1 MNFFDAIKSGFSGYF
16 DFSGRSSR
24 SEYWWFALFFT
35 VVSFVPSL
43 LDNTQDG
50 IILISILIT
59 FGLLIPMLAVQVR
72 RLHDIN
78 RSGWWILISFV
89 PLVGAILLI
98 VWHCSKGT
106 QGDNR
111 FGKDPLGSEANDLK
125 PDT

>member
-24 SEYWWFALFFT
+24 SEYWWFLLFVMVVNL
-35 VVSFVPSL
+35 VVSI
-43 LDNTQDG
+43 LDTTNG
-50 IILISILIT
+50 LIVILVYL
-59 FGLLIPMLAVQVR
+59 GLLIPMLSVQVR

-78 RSGWWILISFV
+78 RSGWWILIAFV
-89 PLVGAILLI
+89 PLVGAILLL

-111 FGKDPLGSEANDLK
+111 FGIDPLGSETNDLT
-125 PDT
+125 PET

>member
-1 MNFFDAIKSGFSGYF
+1 MNFIDAIKAGFSGYF
-16 DFSGRSSR
+16 DFRGRSGR
-24 SEYWWFALFFT
+24 SEYWWFLLFFM

-43 LDNTQDG
+43 LDSTQDG
-50 IILISILIT
+50 IILISILVY

-106 QGDNR
+106 QGGNR
-111 FGKDPLGSEANDLK
+111 FGIDPLGSDTNELT

>member
-1 MNFFDAIKSGFSGYF
+1 MNFFDAIKFGFNGYF

-24 SEYWWFALFFT
+24 SEYWWFLLFFM
-35 VVSFVPSL
+35 VVSFVVPL
-43 LDNTQDG
+43 LDSTQSG
-50 IILISILIT
+50 LISILAVL
-59 FGLLIPMLAVQVR
+59 GLYIPVLAVQVR

-89 PLVGAILLI
+89 PLVGAILLL

-111 FGKDPLGSEANDLK
+111 FGTDPLGSDTNEST

>member
-1 MNFFDAIKSGFSGYF
+1 MNFIDAIKAGFSGYF
-16 DFSGRSSR
+16 DFRGRSSR
-24 SEYWWFALFFT
+24 SEYWWFLLFVMVVNL
-35 VVSFVPSL
+35 VVSI
-43 LDNTQDG
+43 LDTTNG
-50 IILISILIT
+50 LIVILVYL
-59 FGLLIPMLAVQVR
+59 GLLIPMLSVQVR

-78 RSGWWILISFV
+78 RSGWWILIAFV

-111 FGKDPLGSEANDLK
+111 FGMDPLGSDTNDLT

>member
-1 MNFFDAIKSGFSGYF
+1 MNFFNAIKFGFNGYF

-24 SEYWWFALFFT
+24 SEYWWFLLFFM
-35 VVSFVPSL
+35 VVSFVVPL
-43 LDNTQDG
+43 LDSTQSG
-50 IILISILIT
+50 LISILAVL
-59 FGLLIPMLAVQVR
+59 GLYIPVLAVQVR

-89 PLVGAILLI
+89 PIVGAILLL

-111 FGKDPLGSEANDLK
+111 FGKDPLGSEPNDLK

>member
-1 MNFFDAIKSGFSGYF
+1 MNFIDAIKAGFSGYF
-16 DFSGRSSR
+16 DFRGRSSR
-24 SEYWWFALFFT
+24 SEYWWFLLFVMVVNL
-35 VVSFVPSL
+35 VVSI
-43 LDNTQDG
+43 LDTTNG
-50 IILISILIT
+50 LIVILVYL
-59 FGLLIPMLAVQVR
+59 GLLIPMLSVQVR

-111 FGKDPLGSEANDLK
+111 FGMDPLGSDTNDLT

>member
-16 DFSGRSSR
+16 DFRGRSSR
-24 SEYWWFALFFT
+24 SEYWWFLLFFM
-35 VVSFVPSL
+35 VVSFVVPL
-43 LDNTQDG
+43 LDSTQSG
-50 IILISILIT
+50 LISILAVL
-59 FGLLIPMLAVQVR
+59 GLYIPVLAVQVR

-89 PLVGAILLI
+89 PIVGAILLL

-111 FGKDPLGSEANDLK
+111 FGKDPLGSEPNDLK